1 MTIETNLNQSP
12 FFDDFDETKNFH
24 RVLFRPGYAVQAR
37 ELTQIQSILQNQ
49 IERFGVDVYKDGSV
63 IDGCNAQAQVWSYV
77 KLKDKNAANDIIVL
91 TQFFDDAGIIEDVIV
106 SGATSGVTARLL
118 DAVDGSETAA
128 PNYLSVFV
136 SYTNSGTDGATKTFA
151 DNEEL
156 TFTRIS
162 DSTTVV
168 ATTTTIASAA
178 TGSGTGAHVS
188 AGTVFHKGNFIKVSE
203 QAKVAS
209 KYESLPSIRVGLET
223 KEFIIDSFQ
232 DSSLLDNASG
242 STNFSAPGA
251 SRLKLTPTI
260 ATRPLVDTGVT
271 ETTGFIPL
279 FDIQEGRVIR
289 NYTDG
294 QFSGIADEL
303 AKRTYEESGDYSIE
317 PFVLTVDEHLNDGV
331 TGGTYLSTEADNE
344 AGLTE
349 QGDASKLVVEV
360 DPSVGYVQGY
370 RIETTDKI
378 RQSISKAN
386 TFARRENVVV
396 GQGIGNYLIC
406 DEVMGIWNFTDLQE
420 VKFYSDAQNV
430 ISTVAFNDHSVAGTL
445 IGSAKIRGM
454 QWHEGQSGTS
464 AGKFRI
470 YITDIQMVADKAFK
484 DVRSLYVVDSLASG
498 SHSFADVVLEL
509 DGNAKVQD
517 ASFAKLVFP
526 IQSKGVKTLVQAE
539 TQYVTRKEADG
550 NVAQNGSVTITR
562 PTSATGGTDTMNDTG
577 ALTAPDERNVIV
589 VAKETATVTL
599 SGTITAGSISGGT
612 GTLTGT
618 STAFDTEL
626 TVGDFFT
633 CASGVTTTLRVT
645 EVVNA
650 TSIKVAGGNG
660 SPSGVITQQFPAG
673 HIFDTQFKGTIE
685 GQSTSHDIDLQ
696 RTFVSAFDVQ
706 VYFDVLRS
714 EAVPESKEVH
724 KSKYIKINTTSHG
737 AGANGPWDLGV
748 SDAWKL
754 ESVLMGDT
762 SVNLTNGV
770 ESLQYFELDDGQ
782 RDGFYGGSRLVKKSS
797 ASSGALNT
805 TDKGILAKFSWF
817 SRDTSGG
824 IGFTTVD
831 SYPVDDAD
839 AANASKIATPEIP
852 LFVSSDGTEYDLR
865 DSVDFRPAQANTC
878 EPKADLTGIKT
889 NPDAPTAFA
898 VHGTHGVYPPTPDQ
912 NFQADVDVYLPR
924 IDIVALR
931 PNGLFDIKTG
941 IPDETPVAPTADEQA
956 MLLGTITIPGY
967 PSLSPEAATYYGRY
981 DYQVNL
987 ERENNRRY
995 TMEDLREMG
1004 SDLEKTKEQV
1014 EINKL
1019 DIEALKISVLRVD
1032 DAADAVEPPKEVI
1045 IVNPKPVERYYNTL
1059 RSGDF
1064 ISESSP
1070 IRPIPKMKD
1079 IDLEVKAGSLVN
1091 VRSGSIFK
1099 RLFRQNFHK
1108 SMLSQVFG
1116 TKRLPIIEKTT
1127 TPIQVFSGRMSLS
1140 HSMCHIE
1147 QTPSIPSNATLT
1159 KLLRDYKKTGIDYTG
1174 LAEFSD
1180 LGGLGLGGEAN
1191 NYEIKAH
1198 KPIGVTCTG
1207 LKPSTKVWPR
1217 FDGRDVTKYS
1227 QQTGQKK
1234 GKSYLMT
1241 DSSGKLTFQFFLPN
1255 DSTMKFRGL
1264 KHLLEVSDVQPPI
1277 VSGISSGKNG
1287 ATTRCGQYYLS
1298 PSKRGRLSVAN
1309 VKKNITNL
1317 VLSELSADKTQ
1328 TNVSIKEIPQE
1339 LPDFLSQVFIVP
1351 SSKIDGVFCHHI
1363 RLFFAKASSD
1373 TSSSV
1378 LLQIREVDRAGG
1390 PTNVLVSQSQPITR
1404 ATIAA
1409 AASTTTNA
1417 NPVEFDFD
1425 ERPFLTSGKAYA
1437 FTVIPTDSKD
1447 EYELWTG
1454 IKNQPDV
1461 VTNKSAYGVPGLG
1474 DLFSSATGNRWAKLP
1489 NEALKFDIRQN
1500 SFTKSATATFE
1511 LDNSD
1516 TEFLNVNAITPF
1528 GPSTATT
1535 GFQTDEIVRGTCLM
1549 TITHDAAV
1557 TIVVGEALKSK
1568 VAKNVPDYDAFINTN
1583 TDTTTWADGTVRALT
1598 ELTST
1603 TTLVQID
1610 AFGNFPTSTANTHS
1624 SLFRNNV
1631 NIGVASAF
1639 TANTVQGK
1647 VSFINTDYGRIRLS
1661 DSTGTT
1667 THGFGAS
1674 QYIRGQE
1681 RGAGALITA
1690 VANIDIDAITINAPI
1705 FTPKFTKIDWQI
1717 KTTSLAGVTDTA
1729 FSSVQPNKRVV
1740 FAKDQKRIYS
1750 ASNRDTK
1757 SLLIK
1762 GTMTTTDVR
1771 VGPTVDINDASVSV
1785 EQERINATTGNEQ
1798 FPAGDASARY
1808 ISQVVPA
1815 SRPEGGAG
1823 EKFFFAVRGYMP
1835 KEGGVTVYVRARN
1848 ENDPEPIE
1856 DKIFTQCEDYFTRP
1870 AEQSTLGDSTSST
1883 TKLFRLFS
1891 ATGATDNTL
1900 GFATTNRLFE
1910 NTNANKI
1917 IAYAS
1922 KDGSRYSG
1930 IDYIQYKIVLT
1941 RPDGKGRDYTPSIH
1955 NLTSVTHK
1963 RPV

>member
-49 IERFGVDVYKDGSV
+49 IERFGVDVYKDGTV

-77 KLKDKNAANDIIVL
+77 KLNDKNAANAVIVL
-91 TQFFDDAGIIEDVIV
+91 TQFFDTAGAIEDVII

-128 PNYLSVFV
+128 PDYLTVFV

-162 DSTTVV
+162 DSAVI

-178 TGSGTGAHVS
+178 AGTGTGAHVS

-279 FDIQEGRVIR
+279 FDIQEGRIIR

-294 QFSGIADEL
+294 QFSGVADEL

-396 GQGIGNYLIC
+396 GQGIGNYIIC

-420 VKFYSDAQNV
+420 VKFYASPQNV

-470 YITDIQMVADKAFK
+470 YITDIQMVADKSFK
-484 DVRSLYVVDSLASG
+484 DVRSLYVAESLGSG

-550 NVAQNGSVTITR
+550 NVAQNGTVTITR
-562 PTSATGGTDTMNDTG
+562 PASATGGTDTMNDTG
-577 ALTAPDERNVIV
+577 TLTGPDERNVII

-599 SGTITAGSISGGT
+599 SGTITSGSISSGT

-618 STAFDTEL
+618 STAFDTQL

-633 CASGVTTTLRVT
+633 CHSGVTTTLRVV
-645 EVVNA
+645 EVLSA
-650 TSIKVAGGNG
+650 TSIIVAGGNG
-660 SPSGVITQQFPAG
+660 NPRGVITQQFPAG
-673 HIFDTQFKGTIE
+673 HIFDTQFKGTIA
-685 GQSTSHDIDLQ
+685 GGSTSHDINLQ
-696 RTFVSAFDVQ
+696 RTFVAQFDVQ

-714 EAVPESKEVH
+714 EAVPESKVVH
-724 KSKYIKINTTSHG
+724 KSKYIKINTNTHG

-762 SVNLTNGV
+762 SVTLANGV

-797 ASSGALNT
+797 ATSGALNT
-805 TDKGILAKFSWF
+805 TDKGIIAKFSWF

-878 EPKADLTGIKT
+878 EPKADLTGIPS
-889 NPDAPTAFA
+889 NPAAPSVFA

-941 IPDETPVAPTADEQA
+941 IPNETPVAPTADPQA

-987 ERENNRRY
+987 ELENNRRY
-995 TMEDLREMG
+995 TMEDLREMDG
-1004 SDLEKTKEQV
+1004 DLEKTKEQV

-1019 DIEALKISVLRVD
+1019 DIEALKISVLRID
-1032 DAADAVEPPKEVI
+1032 DAADAVEPPKEVV

-1091 VRSGSIFK
+1091 VRSGSVFK
-1099 RLFRQNFHK
+1099 RLTRQNIHK

-1127 TPIQVFSGRMSLS
+1127 TPIRVFNGRMSLS
-1140 HSMCHIE
+1140 HSMCHIK
-1147 QTPSIPSNATLT
+1147 QTPSGVSSGTLR
-1159 KLLRDYKKTGIDYTG
+1159 KMLQDYKKAGIDYTG

-1180 LGGLGLGGEAN
+1180 LSGLGKSRSAN
-1191 NYEIKAH
+1191 DYVIAAH
-1198 KPIGVTCTG
+1198 RAITVRCTG

-1217 FDGRDVTKYS
+1217 FDGRDVTKYT

-1241 DSSGKLTFQFFLPN
+1241 DSTGKLTFLFFLPN

-1277 VSGISSGKNG
+1277 VNGISSGKNG
-1287 ATTRCGQYYLS
+1287 STTRCGQYYLA
-1298 PSKRGRLSVAN
+1298 PSKKSKGLDPKTVQ
-1309 VKKNITNL
+1309 KNITNL

-1390 PTNVLVSQSQPITR
+1390 PTNVLVSQSEPVTR

-1454 IKNQPDV
+1454 IRNQPDV
-1461 VTNKSAYGVPGLG
+1461 VNNKSAYSVPGLG
-1474 DLFSSATGNRWAKLP
+1474 DLFSSATGNNWAKLP

-1500 SFTKSATATFE
+1500 AYTKSATSTFE

-1557 TIVVGEALKSK
+1557 TIVAGDALKSK

-1583 TDTTTWADGTVRALT
+1583 TDTTTWADGTVRAVVSEPT
-1598 ELTST
+1598 TT

-1624 SLFRNNV
+1624 TLFRNNV

-1647 VSFINTDYGRIRLS
+1647 VSFLNTDYGRIRLS

-1681 RGAGALITA
+1681 RGAGALITE
-1690 VANIDIDAITINAPI
+1690 VANIDIDAITINAPL
-1705 FTPKFTKIDWQI
+1705 FTPKFTKIDWQM

-1729 FSSVQPNKRVV
+1729 FSSVQPNERVV

-1771 VGPTVDINDASVSV
+1771 VGPTVDVNDASVSV
-1785 EQERINATTGNEQ
+1785 EQERISATTGNEQ
-1798 FPAGDASARY
+1798 FPAGEASARY

-1870 AEQSTLGDSTSST
+1870 AEQSTLGDFTSST
-1883 TKLFRLFS
+1883 SKLFRLFS
-1891 ATGATDNTL
+1891 AAGTDNA
-1900 GFATTNRLFE
+1900 GFATANKLFE
-1910 NTNANKI
+1910 NTLDNKI
-1917 IAYAS
+1917 IAYES
-1922 KDGSRYSG
+1922 TDGSRYSG

>member
-49 IERFGVDVYKDGSV
+49 IERFGVDVYKDGTV
-63 IDGCNAQAQVWSYV
+63 IDGCNAQAQIWSYV
-77 KLKDKNAANDIIVL
+77 KLKDKNASDAVVVL
-91 TQFFDDAGIIEDVIV
+91 TQFFDDAGVIENVTV

-136 SYTNSGTDGATKTFA
+136 SYTNSGTDGTTKTFA

-162 DSTTVV
+162 DSAVV
-168 ATTTTIASAA
+168 ATATTIASAA
-178 TGSGTGAHVS
+178 TGTGTGAHVS
-188 AGTVFHKGNFIKVSE
+188 AGTVFHKGNFIKVGE

-279 FDIQEGRVIR
+279 FDIQEGRIIR
-289 NYTDG
+289 NYVDG
-294 QFSGIADEL
+294 RFSGIADEL

-317 PFVLTVDEHLNDGV
+317 PFVLNVDEHLNDGI

-360 DPSVGYVQGY
+360 DPSVGYVRGY

-386 TFARRENVVV
+386 TFARRENVIV
-396 GQGIGNYLIC
+396 GQGIGNYIIC

-420 VKFYSDAQNV
+420 VKLYASPQNV
-430 ISTVAFNDHSVAGTL
+430 ISTIAFNDHSVGGTL
-445 IGSAKIRGM
+445 IGTAKVRGM

-470 YITDIQMVADKAFK
+470 YVTDIKMNADKQFK
-484 DVRSLYVVDSLASG
+484 DVRALYVADSLGSG

-517 ASFAKLVFP
+517 VSFAKLVFP
-526 IQSKGVKTLVQAE
+526 IQSKGVKTLIQAE
-539 TQYVTRKEADG
+539 TQYVARREADG

-577 ALTAPDERNVIV
+577 ALTSADERNVIII
-589 VAKETATVTL
+589 AKETATVTL
-599 SGTITAGSISGGT
+599 SGTIASGTIGSGT
-612 GTLTGT
+612 GTLTGS
-618 STAFDTEL
+618 STAFTTEL
-626 TVGDFFT
+626 TVGDFIT

-645 EVVNA
+645 AITNDTTIV
-650 TSIKVAGGNG
+650 VAGANG
-660 SPSGVITQQFPAG
+660 DPTGAITQQFPAG
-673 HIFDTQFKGTIE
+673 HIFDTQFKGTIT
-685 GQSTSHDIDLQ
+685 GAATSHAINLQ
-696 RTFVSAFDVQ
+696 RTFVSDFDVQ

-714 EAVPESKEVH
+714 EAVPTSKVVH
-724 KSKYIKINTTSHG
+724 KSKYIKINTATHG
-737 AGANGPWDLGV
+737 AGAVGPWDLGV
-748 SDAWKL
+748 SDAWKI
-754 ESVLMGDT
+754 ESVLMGATDVIL
-762 SVNLTNGV
+762 SNGV
-770 ESLQYFELDDGQ
+770 ESLQYFDLDDGQ
-782 RDGFYGGSRLVKKSS
+782 RDGFYGGARLIKK
-797 ASSGALNT
+797 ATATSGALDTAN
-805 TDKGILAKFSWF
+805 KGIIVKFSWF

-839 AANASKIATPEIP
+839 ASNAAKIATPEIP
-852 LFVSSDGTEYDLR
+852 LFVSSDGVEYDLR
-865 DSVDFRPAQANTC
+865 DSVDFRPSKANTC
-878 EPKADLTGIKT
+878 EPKPSLTGVTT
-889 NPDAPTAFA
+889 NPTAPTTFV
-898 VHGTHGVYPPTPDQ
+898 VHGTHGVMPPTPDQ
-912 NFQADVDVYLPR
+912 NFQTDVDVYLPR

-941 IPDETPVAPTADEQA
+941 IPNETPVAPTPDEQA
-956 MLLGTITIPGY
+956 MLLGTITIPAY

-987 ERENNRRY
+987 DRENTRRY
-995 TMEDLREMG
+995 TMEDLREMDD
-1004 SDLEKTKEQV
+1004 DLEKTKEQV
-1014 EINKL
+1014 DINKL
-1019 DIEALKISVLRVD
+1019 DIEALKTSVLRID
-1032 DAADAVEPPKEVI
+1032 DPADAVEPPKEVV

-1070 IRPIPKMKD
+1070 IRPIPKLKD
-1079 IDLEVKAGSLVN
+1079 IELEVKAGSLTN
-1091 VRSGSIFK
+1091 VHQGSVYK
-1099 RLFRQNFHK
+1099 KLVKENMHK

-1127 TPIQVFSGRMSLS
+1127 TPIQVFNGRMSLS
-1140 HSMCHIE
+1140 HSACNIKQNITTVNNM
-1147 QTPSIPSNATLT
+1147 TLAR
-1159 KLLRDYKKTGIDYTG
+1159 LLRDYTKAGIDYTG

-1180 LGGLGLGGEAN
+1180 LSGLGGRFGN

-1207 LKPSTKVWPR
+1207 LKPLTKVWPR

-1227 QQTGQKK
+1227 QQSGEVK
-1234 GKSYLMT
+1234 GKSYMQT
-1241 DSSGKLTFQFFLPN
+1241 DAQGKLVFNFFLPN

-1277 VSGISSGKNG
+1277 VNGVSSGKSG
-1287 ATTRCGQYYLS
+1287 ATTRCGQYYIS
-1298 PSKRGRLSVAN
+1298 AYNKGDFT
-1309 VKKNITNL
+1309 KKAVQKSISNL

-1328 TNVSIKEIPQE
+1328 TNISIKEIPQE

-1351 SSKIDGVFCHHI
+1351 SSNIDGVFCHNI

-1378 LLQIREVDRAGG
+1378 LLQLREVDQAGG
-1390 PTNVLVSQSQPITR
+1390 PTNVLVSQSQPVTR

-1409 AASTTTNA
+1409 AASTSTNA
-1417 NPVEFDFD
+1417 NVVEFEFD

-1437 FTVIPTDSKD
+1437 FTVVPTDSKD

-1454 IKNQPDV
+1454 IANQSDV
-1461 VTNKSAYGVPGLG
+1461 VTNKSAYSVPGLG
-1474 DLFSSATGNRWAKLP
+1474 DLFSSATGNNWAKMP

-1500 SFTKSATATFE
+1500 AYTKSLTSTFE
-1511 LDNSD
+1511 LDNSN

-1549 TITHDAAV
+1549 TITHDAAI
-1557 TIVVGEALKSK
+1557 TIAAGDALKSK
-1568 VAKNVPDYDAFINTN
+1568 VAQLVPVYDTFINTN
-1583 TDTTTWADGTVRALT
+1583 TDASTWADGTVRSVVSEPST
-1598 ELTST
+1598 TST
-1603 TTLVQID
+1603 IVQVD
-1610 AFGNFPTSTANTHS
+1610 AFGNFPTSSANTHS
-1624 SLFRNNV
+1624 TLYRSGV
-1631 NIGVASAF
+1631 AIGVAAAF
-1639 TANTVQGK
+1639 TANTVQGR

-1661 DSTGTT
+1661 GSTGTT

-1674 QYIRGQE
+1674 EYVRGQE
-1681 RGAGALITA
+1681 RGAGALITE
-1690 VANIDIDAITINAPI
+1690 VANIDIDALTINAPV
-1705 FTPKFTKIDWQI
+1705 FTPQFTKIDWQM
-1717 KTTSLAGVTDTA
+1717 KSTSLAGVTDTS
-1729 FSSVQPNKRVV
+1729 FSAVQPNEKVV
-1740 FAKDQKRIYS
+1740 FAKDQIRIYS

-1757 SLLIK
+1757 SLVIK

-1785 EQERINATTGNEQ
+1785 EQERINSTTANEQ
-1798 FPAGDASARY
+1798 YAAGDASARY
-1808 ISQVVPA
+1808 VSQVVPA

-1856 DKIFTQCEDYFTRP
+1856 DKIFTQCEDYYTAP
-1870 AEQSTLGDSTSST
+1870 AEQSTLGNFTSST
-1883 TKLFRLFS
+1883 TKLFRIFS
-1891 ATGATDNTL
+1891 ATAAT
-1900 GFATTNRLFE
+1900 GFATTNKLFE
-1910 NTNANKI
+1910 NTDDTKI
-1917 IAYAS
+1917 IAYES
-1922 KDGSRYSG
+1922 TDGSRYSG

-1955 NLTSVTHK
+1955 SLTSVTHK
-1963 RPV
+1963 RPA